1 MRLQRHQTRRAGAS
15 KGAISTREAD
25 QALYEQEN
33 DQDRDEERP
42 DARQGRHGRWLSGGE
57 VLARSSLVVHG
68 FSRLEAWKRWC
79 SCERPLKGATC
90 MKCRNEARWNRDTR
104 EDVVFSAGTREEN
117 ARRRSG
123 VVRSLGGGLS

>member
-1 MRLQRHQTRRAGAS
+1 MRLQRHQTRRTGAS

-42 DARQGRHGRWLSGGE
+42 DARQGRHGRGLSGGE

-68 FSRLEAWKRWC
+68 SRGSKRG
-79 SCERPLKGATC
+79 SGDAPVSGGEGRKLY
-90 MKCRNEARWNRDTR
+90 
-104 EDVVFSAGTREEN
+104 VVPKRGSVE
-117 ARRRSG
+117 S
-123 VVRSLGGGLS
+123 